1 MSHKNTGPKRL
12 ALPSVGGIWEKGE
25 ERFEV
30 AISQYDANGVPQVK
44 FLPLPSEWIPWDL
57 LHQDYRYLGKV
68 KEDK

>member
-12 ALPSVGGIWEKGE
+12 ALPSVGGIWEK
-25 ERFEV
+25 RFEV

-57 LHQDYRYLGKV
+57 LHQDYRYIG